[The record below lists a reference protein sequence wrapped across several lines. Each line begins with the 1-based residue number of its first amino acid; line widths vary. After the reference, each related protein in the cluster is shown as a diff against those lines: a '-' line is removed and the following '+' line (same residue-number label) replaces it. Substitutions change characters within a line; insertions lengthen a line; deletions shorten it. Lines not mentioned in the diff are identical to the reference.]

1 MAETNRLAAALR
13 YIDEQRPA
21 DPFARLKADPIGALR
36 SAFESKV
43 DPIINNARRTF
54 ATGGGI
60 GDILRAYGEAGAPA
74 NAAMLRGM
82 GTPYQEPTPVNA
94 PPSMA
99 PNTSY
104 GNLGDASA
112 QMAGGM
118 IGDPLN
124 AIPLAGPAARGAV
137 AAGRAAAPAGRYAG
151 EQLARGLEAH
161 LMRSGGILPMAP
173 SLPQSKMQQILESG
187 QAPSGAPTGERSFIL
202 PRSEGMYTP
211 GIAQIDLPRSAG
223 GREIEFNERTQELL
237 GSRAA
242 SNAISQA
249 IKKGE
254 PLGVKEWYGTEPL
267 RQFALNEGL
276 SQQEFDRMLAQLAS
290 ASQRNPVEKQT
301 QLGSY
306 LWNLDKSG
314 QLTPEKE
321 LLTNALR
328 RQGAES
334 GPNYIELP
342 PNIGGLAQSA
352 IFDRAKTIAA
362 GDIEKA
368 LPPTDKLGTFYRNY
382 QGNLKPVTVDVNAMH
397 LPIMQAKQ
405 ADWLVPKFVRKDD
418 KGNVIYTVYPKKE
431 FEEGRLTMA
440 DALKRTEFWKSAPG
454 SAGEY
459 SGIETLWQRAAKRAG
474 VDPAEA
480 QALGWYGGGDLTKLR
495 SAPETYMANL
505 ERMARQRA
513 KNTGKT
519 PLQVMKDFVQGK
531 ERLGMVGI
539 AAPAAPDLLK
549 EENK

>member
-1 MAETNRLAAALR
+1 MAEANRLAAALR

-94 PPSMA
+94 PPSMTL
-99 PNTSY
+99 NTSY

-151 EQLARGLEAH
+151 EKLARGLEAH
-161 LMRSGGILPMAP
+161 LIRSGGILPMAP

-187 QAPSGAPTGERSFIL
+187 QAPSGAPTGERNFIL

-495 SAPETYMANL
+495 SAPETYMENL

-519 PLQVMKDFVQGK
+519 PLEVMKQFVRGK
-531 ERLGMVGI
+531 ERLGMVGV

>member
-1 MAETNRLAAALR
+1 MAEANRLAAALR

-382 QGNLKPVTVDVNAMH
+382 LGNLRPVTVDVNAMH

-418 KGNVIYTVYPKKE
+418 KGNVIYTVYPRKE
-431 FEEGRLTMA
+431 FEEGRLSMA

>member
-1 MAETNRLAAALR
+1 MAEADRLAAALR

-21 DPFARLKADPIGALR
+21 DPFARLKANPIGALR

-495 SAPETYMANL
+495 SAPETYMENL

>member
-1 MAETNRLAAALR
+1 MADANRIAAALR
-13 YIDEQRPA
+13 YIDEQQPA
-21 DPFARLKADPIGALR
+21 DPLARLKADPIGALR
-36 SAFESKV
+36 SAFENKV

-124 AIPLAGPAARGAV
+124 AIPLAGPAARGVV
-137 AAGRAAAPAGRYAG
+137 AASRAAAPAGRYAG

-161 LMRSGGILPMAP
+161 LIRSGGILPMAP

-187 QAPSGAPTGERSFIL
+187 QAPSGAPTGERNFIL

-237 GSRAA
+237 GSKAA

-267 RQFALNEGL
+267 RQFSLNEGL

-495 SAPETYMANL
+495 SAPETYMENL

-519 PLQVMKDFVQGK
+519 PLEVMKQFVRGK
-531 ERLGMVGI
+531 ERLGMVGV

>member
-1 MAETNRLAAALR
+1 MADTDRLAAALR

-21 DPFARLKADPIGALR
+21 DPFARLKADPISALR

-60 GDILRAYGEAGAPA
+60 GDILRAYGEAGAPV

-112 QMAGGM
+112 QMAGSM

-161 LMRSGGILPMAP
+161 LIRSGGILPMAP

-267 RQFALNEGL
+267 RQFSLNEGL

-495 SAPETYMANL
+495 SAPETYMENL

-519 PLQVMKDFVQGK
+519 PLEVMKQFVRGK
-531 ERLGMVGI
+531 ERLGMVGV

>member
-1 MAETNRLAAALR
+1 MADANRIAAALR
-13 YIDEQRPA
+13 YIDEQQPA
-21 DPFARLKADPIGALR
+21 DPLARLKADPIGALR
-36 SAFESKV
+36 SAFERKV

-54 ATGGGI
+54 ATGGGV

-82 GTPYQEPTPVNA
+82 GTPYQEPTPVNT
-94 PPSMA
+94 PPSIA

-137 AAGRAAAPAGRYAG
+137 AAGKAAAPAGRYAG

-187 QAPSGAPTGERSFIL
+187 QAPSGAPTGERNFIL

-267 RQFALNEGL
+267 RQFSLNEGL

-362 GDIEKA
+362 GEIEKA

-495 SAPETYMANL
+495 SAPETYMENL

-519 PLQVMKDFVQGK
+519 PLEVMKQFVRGK
-531 ERLGMVGI
+531 ERLGMVGV

>member
-1 MAETNRLAAALR
+1 MADTDRLAAALR

-495 SAPETYMANL
+495 SAPETYMENL

>member
-1 MAETNRLAAALR
+1 MQAANTQLAKELGSMGDRGAIPDIINRGLIANTAGLPVDLVNTVLQSLGLGAEQPVGGSDSIRRALE
-13 YIDEQRPA
+13 YYGLSSNTQRP
-21 DPFARLKADPIGALR
+21 
-36 SAFESKV
+36 
-43 DPIINNARRTF
+43 
-54 ATGGGI
+54 
-60 GDILRAYGEAGAPA
+60 
-74 NAAMLRGM
+74 MLE
-82 GTPYQEPTPVNA
+82 T
-94 PPSMA
+94 
-99 PNTSY
+99 
-104 GNLGDASA
+104 
-112 QMAGGM
+112 
-118 IGDPLN
+118 
-124 AIPLAGPAARGAV
+124 LAGLTPPRAVMGAARAAGQGAEAV
-137 AAGRAAAPAGRYAG
+137 GRAAAPVAGQAIENY
-151 EQLARGLEAH
+151 LV
-161 LMRSGGILPMAP
+161 RSGGILPMAP
-173 SLPQSKMQQILESG
+173 SLPQSKMQQILESR
-187 QAPSGAPTGERSFIL
+187 QAPGGAPTGERNFIL

-211 GIAQIDLPRSAG
+211 GITQIDLPRSAG

-382 QGNLKPVTVDVNAMH
+382 LGNLRPVTVDVNAMH

-418 KGNVIYTVYPKKE
+418 KGNVIYTVYPRKE
-431 FEEGRLTMA
+431 FEEGRLSMA

-495 SAPETYMANL
+495 SAPETYMENL

-519 PLQVMKDFVQGK
+519 PLEVMKDFVRGK

>member
-1 MAETNRLAAALR
+1 MADANRIAAALR
-13 YIDEQRPA
+13 YIDEQQPA
-21 DPFARLKADPIGALR
+21 DPLARLKADPIGALR
-36 SAFESKV
+36 SAFERKV

-54 ATGGGI
+54 ATGGGV

-82 GTPYQEPTPVNA
+82 GTPYQEPTPVNT

-137 AAGRAAAPAGRYAG
+137 AAGKAAAPAGRYAG

-187 QAPSGAPTGERSFIL
+187 QAPSGAPTGERNFIL

-267 RQFALNEGL
+267 RQFSLNEGL

-362 GDIEKA
+362 GEIEKA

-495 SAPETYMANL
+495 SAPETYMENL

-519 PLQVMKDFVQGK
+519 PLEVMKQFVRGK
-531 ERLGMVGI
+531 ERLGMVGV

>member
-1 MAETNRLAAALR
+1 MADTDRLAAALR

-21 DPFARLKADPIGALR
+21 DPFARLKADPISALR

-60 GDILRAYGEAGAPA
+60 GDILRAYGEAGAPV

-112 QMAGGM
+112 QMAGSM

-161 LMRSGGILPMAP
+161 LIRSGGILPMAP

-267 RQFALNEGL
+267 RQFSLNEGL

-334 GPNYIELP
+334 GPNYKELP

-495 SAPETYMANL
+495 SAPETYMENL

-519 PLQVMKDFVQGK
+519 PLEVMKQFVRGK
-531 ERLGMVGI
+531 ERLGMVGV

>member
-1 MAETNRLAAALR
+1 MAEANRLAAALR

-21 DPFARLKADPIGALR
+21 DPLARLKADPIGALR

-60 GDILRAYGEAGAPA
+60 GDILRAYGEAGAPV

-112 QMAGGM
+112 QMAGSM

-151 EQLARGLEAH
+151 EKLARGLEAH
-161 LMRSGGILPMAP
+161 LIRSGGILPMAP

-267 RQFALNEGL
+267 RQFSLNEGL

-495 SAPETYMANL
+495 SAPETYMENL

-519 PLQVMKDFVQGK
+519 PLEVMKQFVRGK
-531 ERLGMVGI
+531 ERLGMVGV

>member
-1 MAETNRLAAALR
+1 MADADRLAAALQ
-13 YIDEQRPA
+13 YIDEQQPA
-21 DPFARLKADPIGALR
+21 DPLARLKADPIGALR
-36 SAFESKV
+36 SAFERKV

-54 ATGGGI
+54 ATGGGV

-82 GTPYQEPTPVNA
+82 GTPYQEPTPVNT

-137 AAGRAAAPAGRYAG
+137 AAGKAAAPAGRYAG

-187 QAPSGAPTGERSFIL
+187 QAPSGAPTGERNFIL

-267 RQFALNEGL
+267 RQFSLNEGL

-362 GDIEKA
+362 GEIEKA

-495 SAPETYMANL
+495 SAPETYMENL

-519 PLQVMKDFVQGK
+519 PLEVMKQFVRGK
-531 ERLGMVGI
+531 ERLGMVGV